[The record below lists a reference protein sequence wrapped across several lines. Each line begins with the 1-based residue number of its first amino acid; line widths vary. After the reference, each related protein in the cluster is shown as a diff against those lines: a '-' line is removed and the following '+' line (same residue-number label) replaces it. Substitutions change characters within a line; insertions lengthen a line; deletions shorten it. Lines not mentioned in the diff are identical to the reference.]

1 MAVMMPSLLIVF
13 GKEESL
19 TLLNNILYDTI
30 VLQFVHNSTIPSNHL
45 NYPLCLCADRCYEIS
60 STV

>member
-1 MAVMMPSLLIVF
+1 MMPSLLIVF

-19 TLLNNILYDTI
+19 TLLKNIFYDTI
-30 VLQFVHNSTIPSNHL
+30 VLQCVDNSTIPSHHL
-45 NYPLCLCADRCYEIS
+45 NCPLCLCADRCYEIS